1 MEKNKYILQTQIQF
15 SFDVPPLNIT
25 QLNVPHEVSLT
36 EAEVLILRQA
46 IPNIKIVPV
55 QKPVVVEKPAKVTA
69 ALNVGSIEIKPK
81 AVVEETATEP
91 LVEKTIPEPTVEQT
105 TEVTTTVTLDVPVS
119 KVLADGT
126 NNPVESSYLS
136 VNESLLFIKNA
147 NSLQELSSFLSV
159 GEKRKGILEEYRKRE
174 EELSK

>member
-1 MEKNKYILQTQIQF
+1 MEKNSYILQTQIQF

-36 EAEVLILRQA
+36 DAEVLILRQA

-55 QKPVVVEKPAKVTA
+55 QKPTVTEKPANIASAVT
-69 ALNVGSIEIKPK
+69 SFKIEMNPKP
-81 AVVEETATEP
+81 VVKEET
-91 LVEKTIPEPTVEQT
+91 PEPTVEQT

-119 KVLADGT
+119 KVSEDGT
-126 NNPVESSYLS
+126 TNPVESSYLS
-136 VNESLLFIKNA
+136 VNESLLFIKA
-147 NSLQELSSFLSV
+147 AKSLQELSSFLSP